1 MPHLGLGLSDRNIGK
16 KVMKSSPCGLCLPS
30 GVSGRQRVQDGS
42 VTEEIQEERHLQDQG
57 LFFLTLV
64 TSDLHYYRMQFHKKH
79 FY

>member
-42 VTEEIQEERHLQDQG
+42 LTEEIQEGHLEDQVF
-57 LFFLTLV
+57 FFLTLG
-64 TSDLHYYRMQFHKKH
+64 TSDLDCYRM
-79 FY
+79 